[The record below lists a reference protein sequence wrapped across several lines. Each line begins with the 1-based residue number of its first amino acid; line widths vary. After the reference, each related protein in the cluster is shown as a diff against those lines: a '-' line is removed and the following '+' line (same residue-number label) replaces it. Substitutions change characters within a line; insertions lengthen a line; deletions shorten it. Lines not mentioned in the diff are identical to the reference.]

1 MEGTRPVRGRFAP
14 SPSGRMHLGNLF
26 AALLA
31 WLDVRSL
38 GGEMV
43 LRMEDLDP
51 DRCKAAYLDQLAD
64 DLTWLGLDWDLG
76 WRKGETDYCQS
87 HRTAFY
93 EAAFQTLADRDLVY
107 PCYCSRKELLAASAP
122 HASDGARVYDG
133 HCRNLTAPQRR
144 ELEARGRRPAWRI
157 KVPARTVTFTD
168 GNFGPQAQ
176 KLDTDCG
183 DFILRRSDGVYA
195 YQLAVAADD
204 GAMGITRVV
213 RGWDLLSSTA
223 RQIWLLEEL
232 GYPVPSYCHLPLL
245 TAPDGRRLSK
255 RDRDLDLGALRQRY
269 TPEKLVGLL
278 AHIAGLIP
286 RPEPVGPYD
295 LIGAF
300 SWAKVGT
307 EDRVV
312 DLSAL

>member
-1 MEGTRPVRGRFAP
+1 
-14 SPSGRMHLGNLF
+14 
-26 AALLA
+26 
-31 WLDVRSL
+31 
-38 GGEMV
+38 
-43 LRMEDLDP
+43 
-51 DRCKAAYLDQLAD
+51 
-64 DLTWLGLDWDLG
+64 
-76 WRKGETDYCQS
+76 
-87 HRTAFY
+87 
-93 EAAFQTLADRDLVY
+93 
-107 PCYCSRKELLAASAP
+107 
-122 HASDGARVYDG
+122 
-133 HCRNLTAPQRR
+133 
-144 ELEARGRRPAWRI
+144 
-157 KVPARTVTFTD
+157 
-168 GNFGPQAQ
+168 
-176 KLDTDCG
+176 
-183 DFILRRSDGVYA
+183 
-195 YQLAVAADD
+195 
-204 GAMGITRVV
+204 MGITRVV